1 MLDWFEKAKGK
12 KVFYANLDDDFIY
25 KKAQLLKKTKVNS
38 YSYKHLSS
46 YNAHFKGY
54 SDQFNPIIE
63 VKSRNIKNESFEIN
77 AFGKHSI
84 YNGLAAIIVGK
95 TLGIETN
102 KIKQALS
109 RFISGS
115 GKRMEVIKKENIT
128 IVNDTYNSNPDS
140 VLLGL
145 ATIAELKTD
154 ATKHIVLGDMLE
166 LGKVSLKEHGLIG
179 KQVNKLRLEYLYTF
193 GPDSKETNK
202 SAGKLKHNKHYTNK
216 ELLIKDLLKN
226 IRNNDILYIKGSRG
240 MKMEE
245 VVNALVTLK

>member
-1 MLDWFEKAKGK
+1 
-12 KVFYANLDDDFIY
+12 
-25 KKAQLLKKTKVNS
+25 
-38 YSYKHLSS
+38 
-46 YNAHFKGY
+46 
-54 SDQFNPIIE
+54 
-63 VKSRNIKNESFEIN
+63 
-77 AFGKHSI
+77 
-84 YNGLAAIIVGK
+84 
-95 TLGIETN
+95 
-102 KIKQALS
+102 
-109 RFISGS
+109 
-115 GKRMEVIKKENIT
+115 
-128 IVNDTYNSNPDS
+128 
-140 VLLGL
+140 
-145 ATIAELKTD
+145 
-154 ATKHIVLGDMLE
+154 MLE